1 MCWMGLPIF
10 KVSDAIALTLS
21 ASLTMSVTLAGV
33 RVSSEKEQTARL
45 RVGDVVQID
54 GSSAALTFKAVTS
67 DSRCPKGVRC
77 IRAGEAVVVLE
88 LRGGSGETSTLT
100 FDVPPGGGA
109 SKSPGGYRIEIVSLD
124 PQAEADVEI
133 APRDYTA
140 TVAVTVL

>member
-1 MCWMGLPIF
+1 MCWMWLPIF

-21 ASLTMSVTLAGV
+21 VSLTMSVTLAGV
-33 RVSSEKEQTARL
+33 RVSSETEQTARL

-54 GSSAALTFKAVTS
+54 GSSAALTFKAVTR

-109 SKSPGGYRIEIVSLD
+109 SKSPGGYRIEI
-124 PQAEADVEI
+124 EI

>member
-1 MCWMGLPIF
+1 MSRT
-10 KVSDAIALTLS
+10 VIALALS
-21 ASLTMSVTLAGV
+21 ASMTMSMTHAEV
-33 RVSSEKEQTARL
+33 RVSLSSEQEQTARL

-54 GSSAALTFKAVTS
+54 GSIAALTFKAVTR

-88 LRGGSGETSTLT
+88 LREGADETSTLT

-109 SKSPGGYRIEIVSLD
+109 SQSVRRYQIELVSLD

-140 TVAVTVL
+140 TIGIKAR